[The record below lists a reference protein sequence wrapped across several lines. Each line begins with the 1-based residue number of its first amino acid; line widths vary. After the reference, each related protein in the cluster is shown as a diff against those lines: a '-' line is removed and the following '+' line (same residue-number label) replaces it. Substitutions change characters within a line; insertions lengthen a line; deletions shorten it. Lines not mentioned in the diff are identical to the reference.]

1 MRVPIRKAGKYTY
14 IKQDP
19 FITPEKLVELKAS
32 LEKLKKEVHPQLA
45 SEVKRLALM
54 GDFSENAAYQIAKG
68 RLRGL
73 NEKISKIE
81 KQVAS
86 AQLID
91 TKSKADSIQIG
102 SLITIE
108 SNKNQ
113 KQYRI
118 LGSLETDPAKGVI
131 SYSSPLG
138 QALIDKK
145 LGDSVEIKLGDKAVI
160 YKIIKIE

>member
-1 MRVPIRKAGKYTY
+1 MRVPIRKGGKYTY
-14 IKQDP
+14 IKPDP
-19 FITPEKLVELKAS
+19 YITSEKLAELKIE
-32 LEKLKKEVHPQLA
+32 LEKLKKHIHPQLA

-54 GDFSENAAYQIAKG
+54 GDFSENVAYQIAKG
-68 RLRGL
+68 KLRGL

-81 KQVAS
+81 KQIAS
-86 AQLID
+86 AQIID
-91 TKSKADSIQIG
+91 TQNKADSAQIG
-102 SLITIE
+102 ALITLE
-108 SNKNQ
+108 FENNK

-138 QALIDKK
+138 QVLLDKK
-145 LGDSVEIKLGDKAVI
+145 IGDSVEIKLGDKSVK